1 MLPSDDLEDYVAG
14 ELMKSWFPKS
24 HKDVNWLVSED
35 AINWMDIALADA
47 RVAVEAVKYWQRYI
61 YDDGK

>member
-1 MLPSDDLEDYVAG
+1 MLPKDDLEEYVAG
-14 ELMKSWFPKS
+14 ELMKSWFPKY

-35 AINWMDIALADA
+35 ATNWMEIAVADA